1 MNGEST
7 RLNHLTSSCIP
18 IRYFCGVMP
27 KPIRHCSRCRAIL
40 PPWSR
45 IDSRYCGNVCRQA
58 EHRERHRFRRC
69 RTASAPTAS
78 APIKLRDQ
86 RVTAADIE
94 ALMAATDA
102 TVERVM
108 ANVSK
113 IVKPSAKGSHDCNP
127 QLLRRVS
134 ESPILAGAVLW
145 FA

>member
-1 MNGEST
+1 LRRHAQADPPLQPLPGKPT
-7 RLNHLTSSCIP
+7 ALVADRLQVL
-18 IRYFCGVMP
+18 R
-27 KPIRHCSRCRAIL
+27 
-40 PPWSR
+40 
-45 IDSRYCGNVCRQA
+45 NVCRQA

>member
-1 MNGEST
+1 
-7 RLNHLTSSCIP
+7 
-18 IRYFCGVMP
+18 
-27 KPIRHCSRCRAIL
+27 
-40 PPWSR
+40 
-45 IDSRYCGNVCRQA
+45 
-58 EHRERHRFRRC
+58 
-69 RTASAPTAS
+69 
-78 APIKLRDQ
+78 
-86 RVTAADIE
+86 
-94 ALMAATDA
+94 MAATDA

>member
-1 MNGEST
+1 V
-7 RLNHLTSSCIP
+7 H
-18 IRYFCGVMP
+18 
-27 KPIRHCSRCRAIL
+27 
-40 PPWSR
+40 
-45 IDSRYCGNVCRQA
+45 
-58 EHRERHRFRRC
+58 RHRHQWRRLK
-69 RTASAPTAS
+69 RPSAEVAG
-78 APIKLRDQ
+78 PIKVRDRQ
-86 RVTAADIE
+86 VQMDDIE
-94 ALMAATDA
+94 NLMAATDA